1 MELVPQLTD
10 QQLSQLGVQH
20 IGDGVLLKKI
30 CSSTSRKYLYKIK
43 ILEVT
48 IHTQLEFEKSKCGYA
63 FLTQFCYAVL
73 LHYNNAMMSDSSRFN
88 TG

>member
-30 CSSTSRKYLYKIK
+30 CSSTSRKYLYKIV
-43 ILEVT
+43 LGMH
-48 IHTQLEFEKSKCGYA
+48 IHTLIFQTLAECEW
-63 FLTQFCYAVL
+63 
-73 LHYNNAMMSDSSRFN
+73 
-88 TG
+88 